1 MVDISSLNWS
11 SFWDLA
17 TPEQTAQELTA
28 LHGAEAS
35 AAAACCALTA
45 YSDGR
50 EEDYRFWKA
59 VFYELQSRER
69 AQPNGTTG
77 ASLN

>member
-1 MVDISSLNWS
+1 MVDISTLNWS

-17 TPEQTAQELTA
+17 NPEQAARELTV
-28 LHGAEAS
+28 LHGAKAS
-35 AAAACCALTA
+35 AAACCALTA

-59 VFYELQSRER
+59 VFYELQSTER
-69 AQPNGTTG
+69 ASPDGKAA

>member
-1 MVDISSLNWS
+1 MVDVSSLNWS

-17 TPEQTAQELTA
+17 TPEQTARELMA

-35 AAAACCALTA
+35 TAAACCAITA
-45 YSDGR
+45 YSDDR

-59 VFYELQSRER
+59 VFYELQSREK
-69 AQPNGTTG
+69 AELDSIAG

>member
-1 MVDISSLNWS
+1 MVDVSSLNWS

-17 TPEQTAQELTA
+17 DPEQTAHELTA

-35 AAAACCALTA
+35 AAACCALTA

-59 VFYELQSRER
+59 VFYELQSREK
-69 AQPNGTTG
+69 AEPDSIAG